1 MGLLGRVFVLINF
14 KSLHSIWP
22 EPFCVGASDF
32 FISLKVKRSS
42 NHLDS
47 ETWPW
52 SFRYFC
58 SSSFCRVKKM
68 NDDYLAELFLVL
80 SALCTIVCLWLD
92 NQRIEACRQVR
103 ILYAL
108 PSALVAGG
116 SVLSLHG
123 GEGLSGTGGRIF
135 GCSDYSYALP
145 MPLNLARTVCV
156 PITLWGCAD
165 SAYKRA
171 DSADKCRQKCR
182 VQTVVHRNDRFVYTA

>member
-1 MGLLGRVFVLINF
+1 MWGLRIFL
-14 KSLHSIWP
+14 
-22 EPFCVGASDF
+22 
-32 FISLKVKRSS
+32 SLKVKRLS
-42 NHLDS
+42 NQFDS

>member
-1 MGLLGRVFVLINF
+1 MAGTFSCGGF
-14 KSLHSIWP
+14 
-22 EPFCVGASDF
+22 GF
-32 FISLKVKRSS
+32 FISKGKTIVKPIWLR
-42 NHLDS
+42 NVALLV
-47 ETWPW
+47 P
-52 SFRYFC
+52 SFLLRPC
-58 SSSFCRVKKM
+58 LLPQK
-68 NDDYLAELFLVL
+68 NEWWLPDNTFLIL

-92 NQRIEACRQVR
+92 NQRIKACRQVWN
-103 ILYAL
+103 LYAL

-156 PITLWGCAD
+156 PTTLWGCAD

-182 VQTVVHRNDRFVYTA
+182 VQAVVHINDKFVYTA

>member
-1 MGLLGRVFVLINF
+1 MGLLGRVFVLINY

-22 EPFCVGASDF
+22 ELFRVGTSDF
-32 FISLKVKRSS
+32 FISKSKTIVKPIWLR
-42 NHLDS
+42 NVALVV
-47 ETWPW
+47 
-52 SFRYFC
+52 
-58 SSSFCRVKKM
+58 SSFLLK
-68 NDDYLAELFLVL
+68 LFLSPQKNEWWLSDNTFLIL
-80 SALCTIVCLWLD
+80 SALCTIVWLWLD
-92 NQRIEACRQVR
+92 NQRIKACRQVWN
-103 ILYAL
+103 LYAL

-123 GEGLSGTGGRIF
+123 GEGLSDTGGRIF

-156 PITLWGCAD
+156 PTALWGCAD

-182 VQTVVHRNDRFVYTA
+182 VQTVVHINDKFVYTV

>member
-32 FISLKVKRSS
+32 LSLKVKHLS
-42 NHLDS
+42 NQSDS
-47 ETWPW
+47 ETWHCL
-52 SFRYFC
+52 FHYFC
-58 SSSFCRVKKM
+58 SSSFYRLKKM
-68 NDDYLAELFLVL
+68 NDDYLTILFLIL
-80 SALCTIVCLWLD
+80 SALCTIVWLWLD
-92 NQRIEACRQVR
+92 IQRIKACRQVR
-103 ILYAL
+103 NLYAL

-123 GEGLSGTGGRIF
+123 GEGLSDTGGRIF

-156 PITLWGCAD
+156 P
-165 SAYKRA
+165 
-171 DSADKCRQKCR
+171 
-182 VQTVVHRNDRFVYTA
+182 TAL